1 MTDDDH
7 RPLLQIYM
15 LRSLPVEA
23 KKKRN
28 ASSKIKIS
36 RKEKGTTS
44 TLHYVVGTST
54 NYIGTSIKLCHK
66 KIACI
71 LHFCNSII
79 NSMWCV
85 GDNFNEI
92 IF

>member
-1 MTDDDH
+1 
-7 RPLLQIYM
+7 M

-54 NYIGTSIKLCHK
+54 KYIGTSIKLCQK
-66 KIACI
+66 NC
-71 LHFCNSII
+71 LHLAFLQ
-79 NSMWCV
+79 
-85 GDNFNEI
+85 FNKGHTV
-92 IF
+92 